1 MQSGKKNQR
10 SSRARGGQIWI
21 RDFLRRQWPWLL
33 GLAFF
38 AALAAPAL
46 TRPTSAI
53 IAGDNVP
60 GSEARPF
67 SLLILA
73 SERLL
78 SLGHQPA
85 AWPGYPRT
93 NQAPADTPGPI
104 ASLIAAPA
112 VGFGQPVLAWN
123 LTTILIP
130 WLTLLSMILL
140 CRAATENSMA
150 ASIAGLGYAVQP
162 VVLLEPTSTFLLLSP
177 LLPAIILSTHD
188 ALENPTRS
196 APLRFFCVALGLVW
210 APLPIAITAAIA
222 SSIFALQRH
231 ARTRLLA
238 GKLIGC
244 LIVFGFLR
252 MLLHP
257 QLLLPADPVAL
268 VPAGDPI
275 RSFLPGGTWGPGAV
289 VSGLALIAL
298 LDRIRGVRRA
308 PMGDPRLLLLCAVV
322 VLPAVLADHAGGPE
336 GSRYL
341 LPGAWLESGYP
352 VVNSLRWCLRLLLPL
367 SWCSLAAFGAL
378 ALLERLAGHRTR
390 MVVTAGVLGGLFL
403 GNFLYPPQPLGQ
415 APAQTRHLSF
425 LSPPNEEA
433 RLLEQAGQGALLDLP
448 LGAPDPAA
456 HRLLASAWHRR
467 ATTLASADGK
477 DPAQALAPFAAAL
490 SRPDGA
496 EALAT
501 LGFGNILIHKHDLSP
516 EAYANLLRSLARSGG
531 AEGRLTTQFESSGHL
546 LLGLQGAFP
555 VSENFDV
562 LESNQTSASKLT
574 LTGPEDLLVFELR
587 VRSDLNFRNPE
598 PEKQIP
604 LRVEFFD
611 FRRRLV
617 SEHLVSGLIPVAVA
631 QGGTGYTALRLPLPG
646 TPGLYTARL
655 APEADPALTLAI
667 QSLEILPSPEPH

>member
-10 SSRARGGQIWI
+10 PSRARGGQISI
-21 RDFLRRQWPWLL
+21 RSFLRRQWPWLL

-38 AALAAPAL
+38 AALAGPAL
-46 TRPTSAI
+46 THPTSAI
-53 IAGDNVP
+53 IAGNSLA

-67 SLLILA
+67 SLLVLA

-78 SLGHQPA
+78 AIGDQPA

-104 ASLIAAPA
+104 ASLIAAPP
-112 VGFGQPVLAWN
+112 VGFDEPVLAWN
-123 LTTILIP
+123 LAAILIP
-130 WLTLLSMILL
+130 WLTCLSMILL
-140 CRAATENSMA
+140 CRAATANSMA
-150 ASIAGLGYAVQP
+150 ATIAGLGYAVQP
-162 VVLLEPTSTFLLLSP
+162 IVLLEPTTTFLLLSP
-177 LLPAIILSTHD
+177 LLPAIILGTHA
-188 ALENPTRS
+188 ALENPTRF
-196 APLRFFCVALGLVW
+196 APLRFFCIALALVW
-210 APLPIAITAAIA
+210 APLPIAFTAAIA

-231 ARTRLLA
+231 SRTRTLA
-238 GKLIGC
+238 AQMIGC

-252 MLLHP
+252 TLLNP
-257 QLLLPADPVAL
+257 ALLLPADPVAL
-268 VPAGDPI
+268 IPAGEPI

-289 VSGLALIAL
+289 ISGLALIAL
-298 LDRIRGVRRA
+298 LDRIRGARRA

-322 VLPAVLADHAGGPE
+322 VLPVVLADHAGGRE
-336 GSRYL
+336 GSRYF

-352 VVNSLRWCLRLLLPL
+352 VLNSLRWCLRLLLPL
-367 SWCSLAAFGAL
+367 SWCSLAAFGGL
-378 ALLERLAGHRTR
+378 ALLERLAQDRIR
-390 MVVTAGVLGGLFL
+390 RIATAGILGGLFL
-403 GNFLYPPQPLGQ
+403 GNFLYPPQPIGQ
-415 APAQTRHLSF
+415 APAQTRHLNF
-425 LSPPNEEA
+425 LSPPDEEA
-433 RLLEQAGQGALLDLP
+433 RLLEQAGKGALLDLP

-467 ATTLASADGK
+467 ATTQASSDGK
-477 DPAQALAPFAAAL
+477 DPAQALAPFAVAL

-496 EALAT
+496 ETLAT

-531 AEGRLTTQFESSGHL
+531 AGGRLTTQFESSGHL
-546 LLGLQGAFP
+546 LLGLQGTFP

-587 VRSDLNFRNPE
+587 VRGDINFRNPE
-598 PEKQIP
+598 PETEIP
-604 LRVEFFD
+604 LQVEFFD

-631 QGGTGYTALRLPLPG
+631 RDGTGYTALRLPLPG

-655 APEADPALTLAI
+655 APESDPSLTLAI
-667 QSLEILPSPEPH
+667 QSLEILPSPEPR